1 MKGFIQ
7 VITLPTDPNT
17 DLSYAY
23 IPTRGDGNIVA
34 GAAYTGTKTGTSI
47 TWKSIGFDQA
57 QNPNV
62 FGGTK
67 K

>member
-1 MKGFIQ
+1 MKGVIQ

-23 IPTRGDGNIVA
+23 IPTRGDKNIIA
-34 GAAYTGTKTGTSI
+34 GETYTGTKTGATI
-47 TWKSIGFDQA
+47 TWKSVVFDQA

-67 K
+67 